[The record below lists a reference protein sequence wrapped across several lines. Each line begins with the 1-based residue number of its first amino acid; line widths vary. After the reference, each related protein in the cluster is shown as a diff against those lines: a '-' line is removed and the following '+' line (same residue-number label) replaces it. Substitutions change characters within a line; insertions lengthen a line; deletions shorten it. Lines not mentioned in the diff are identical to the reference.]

1 MSTQSLRISFPS
13 EARNRRYTAATLPR
27 EPSYVVMIDASVAH
41 LAHDAV
47 LVMDVVMLIFRM
59 VEARSIPAP
68 AAAMPCRFLPR
79 L

>member
-1 MSTQSLRISFPS
+1 
-13 EARNRRYTAATLPR
+13 
-27 EPSYVVMIDASVAH
+27 MIDASVAH